1 MKAGIITF
9 HFAHN
14 QGAVLQC
21 CALKTYLE
29 KLGHDA
35 CVIDYRPSYH
45 AVKYAAVKNP
55 FVTAHNSWKKN
66 FRKPLVKRV
75 VAAAKGFAR
84 GTVDTIKGKDAAME
98 AKFAAFTDKNLNQTR
113 RYSSLAALK
122 KNPPQLDAYISGSD
136 QLWNPELLDQS
147 LDAAYFLDFGGDNVK
162 KITYAISPKESYSE
176 KEKAQIKELCA
187 SLDAVCIREENP
199 CIAEVL
205 DEPYTVCIDPTL
217 LLNEEDYTPLES
229 ERLEK
234 EPYIFVYGFE
244 TSDAIN
250 DAVRI
255 ISEELG
261 AKVINGS
268 PERIKLTTDCKRVR
282 NFSPDEFLSYIK
294 HAEFV
299 VTSSFHGTA
308 FSLIYKKQFAVV
320 PHTTRGKRMTELL
333 GKLGL
338 ESRLWLENGC
348 DWQSK
353 IDYTLPYENLQKL
366 RDKAKGYLEN
376 NLK

>member
-1 MKAGIITF
+1 MKVGIITF

-21 CALKTYLE
+21 CALKKYLE
-29 KLGHDA
+29 KLGHEA
-35 CVIDYRPSYH
+35 CVIDYRPPYH
-45 AVKYAAVKNP
+45 AVKYAAKKNP
-55 FVTAHNSWKKN
+55 FIFARNYWRKNSQ
-66 FRKPLVKRV
+66 KPIPKRIIITLR
-75 VAAAKGFAR
+75 GFAR
-84 GTVDTIKGKDAAME
+84 GVVDTLKGKEAVME
-98 AKFAAFTDKNLNQTR
+98 AKFGAFTNKNLNQTA
-113 RYSSLAALK
+113 RYSSLAALR

-176 KEKAQIKELCA
+176 KEKAQIKELCE
-187 SLDAVCIREENP
+187 SLDAVCIREENA
-199 CIAEVL
+199 CIAEML
-205 DEPYTVCIDPTL
+205 DEPYTVCVDPTL
-217 LLNEEDYTPLES
+217 LLNEEDYAPLES

-244 TSDAIN
+244 TSEAIN

-255 ISEELG
+255 ISESLG

-268 PERIKLTTDCKRVR
+268 PERIMLSLDCKRVR
-282 NFSPDEFLSYIK
+282 NYSPDNFLSYIK

-320 PHTTRGKRMTELL
+320 PHTTRGRRMTELL

-338 ESRLWLENGC
+338 ESRLWLNGGC
-348 DWQSK
+348 DWQSR

-366 RDKAKGYLEN
+366 RDKAQSYLEE
-376 NLK
+376 NLR